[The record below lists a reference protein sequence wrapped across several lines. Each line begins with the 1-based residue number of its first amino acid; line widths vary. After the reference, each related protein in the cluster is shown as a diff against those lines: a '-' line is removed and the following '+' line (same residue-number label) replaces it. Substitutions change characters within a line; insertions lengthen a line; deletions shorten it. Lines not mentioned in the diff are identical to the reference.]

1 VSDERTEAPTPKK
14 KEESRKKGQTATSH
28 DLVAAAVLLAGIYG
42 LKVLAQTAYDQIAAL
57 MVGSFRFAGHADPTN
72 LGKLAP
78 SALEVLTTVLPP
90 LFGLLVC
97 AAVAATAAQGGVL
110 FVPNLIAPK
119 GDRINPIAGL
129 KRIISL
135 DGLVQNLKTLAKFA
149 VICATAGLTLQA
161 RMGEIA
167 GIGALDLLDGIR
179 LLLDLIWEVLF
190 KTAFAMLVL
199 GAMDW
204 LWSRRQYL
212 KQVRMTKQEV
222 KEEYKQTEGDPHVKA
237 QRRGRRQALHAEMMK
252 SVRTADVV
260 VTNPTHFAV
269 ALKYDGDT
277 MAAPAVVA
285 KGQDFLALRIRDEA
299 KEAGVPVLENPPL
312 ARALFKLVKLG
323 HPIPP
328 ELYVAVAEV
337 LAFVF
342 RLRAEREA

>member
-1 VSDERTEAPTPKK
+1 V
-14 KEESRKKGQTATSH
+14 
-28 DLVAAAVLLAGIYG
+28 
-42 LKVLAQTAYDQIAAL
+42 
-57 MVGSFRFAGHADPTN
+57 
-72 LGKLAP
+72 
-78 SALEVLTTVLPP
+78 
-90 LFGLLVC
+90 
-97 AAVAATAAQGGVL
+97 
-110 FVPNLIAPK
+110 
-119 GDRINPIAGL
+119 
-129 KRIISL
+129 
-135 DGLVQNLKTLAKFA
+135 
-149 VICATAGLTLQA
+149 
-161 RMGEIA
+161 
-167 GIGALDLLDGIR
+167 
-179 LLLDLIWEVLF
+179 
-190 KTAFAMLVL
+190 
-199 GAMDW
+199 
-204 LWSRRQYL
+204 
-212 KQVRMTKQEV
+212 
-222 KEEYKQTEGDPHVKA
+222 